1 MRGRTAVLVFFF
13 LLGAYAVGAQATLL
27 REAQVLLFGSELA
40 WGLVLAFWLAGV
52 AVGAQVSGRILAR
65 SRRPWIVLLASALA
79 MPPILAA
86 EILLL
91 RAARPILGVG
101 SGEYVGL
108 GDMAWVAL
116 LATAPVSLW
125 VGLAFPAASA
135 LVGADAQSL
144 AQRARSVG
152 WVYLVESAGS
162 LVGGALFSFVLVGR
176 VSAFTLTAG
185 GGALL
190 AAGAAAIARERVRWR
205 PAGLAGRRG
214 GPAAAIFLAFAVILA
229 GLVVGGITSRL
240 DSKTVQW
247 RWQSFAPGLDLV
259 ESVDSKYQNIAVGRL
274 GNQFSLYTNGTVAAT
289 WPNHTDLAIEAHLA
303 ACEHPDPKRIL
314 VLGGGAEGL
323 LKELERHKPEC
334 LDYVTLDRAEY
345 AAVVAHLD
353 DADRLAA
360 ERLRAHTHFADA
372 RRYVKRL
379 AADAAPRYDLVVLA
393 APPPAS
399 TLEARLYTQ
408 EFFAELARILSDD
421 GVLAIS
427 LTGSVGA
434 WGPELSEYVGSVAIP
449 LAHVFPDTLL
459 SYGDP
464 VHVFAA
470 KADGVLAATGEA
482 LAARYRERG
491 IESPYFDPLWFEGA
505 SDFLDPAKRAQVRRA
520 IAVQRPAHLN
530 TDEQPAAA
538 IYHMRYWAT
547 TSEAAHA
554 GPEAPAERRSSLL
567 EAILAL
573 RFEWAAGAIAAA
585 TLLAALTGLARG
597 RRALG
602 RTALLWSVGT
612 TGFAGMAVE
621 IVLLYTFQTLYGYVY
636 SMVGLVVGVF
646 MFGLVA
652 GSFLANRRLG
662 RVGVARGDRPGLRSL
677 VALDLAVTVFAAG
690 LVLIL
695 AALRASSADWPVQL
709 ATFGLVAVAGVLGG
723 LVFPLA
729 AAVRLG
735 DDPGIARAA
744 SVIDAA
750 DHVGACAGAL
760 VTGVALVP
768 VLGIS
773 GTLLVVVT
781 MKALSALLVSAGAAV
796 RPSASA

>member
-13 LLGAYAVGAQATLL
+13 LLGAYAVSAQATLL

-52 AVGAQVSGRILAR
+52 AVGAQTSGRMLAR
-65 SRRPWIVLLASALA
+65 SRRPWIVLLVSALA

-101 SGEYVGL
+101 AGEYVGL

-125 VGLAFPAASA
+125 VGMAFPAASA
-135 LVGADAQSL
+135 LVGADARSL

-176 VSAFTLTAG
+176 ASAFTLTAG

-190 AAGAAAIARERVRWR
+190 ALAAAAIARERVRWR
-205 PAGLAGRRG
+205 PA
-214 GPAAAIFLAFAVILA
+214 AAIFLACAVLRA
-229 GLVVGGITSRL
+229 GLILGGVTAWF
-240 DSKTVQW
+240 DAKTVQW
-247 RWQSFAPGLDLV
+247 RWRSFAPGLDLV
-259 ESVDSKYQNIAVGRL
+259 ESVDSKYQNIAVGKL
-274 GNQFSLYTNGTVAAT
+274 GDQFSLYTNGTVAAT

-303 ACEHPDPKRIL
+303 ACEHPAPKRIL

-323 LKELERHKPEC
+323 LKELERHKPER

-345 AAVVAHLD
+345 EAVVAHLD
-353 DADRLAA
+353 TADRLAA

-399 TLEARLYTQ
+399 TLEARLYTE

-421 GVLAIS
+421 GVLAFS

-434 WGPELSEYVGSVAIP
+434 WGPELSEYVGSVVLP

-459 SYGDP
+459 SFGDP
-464 VHVFAA
+464 VRVFAA
-470 KADGVLAATGEA
+470 KADGVLTATGEA

-505 SDFLDPAKRAQVRRA
+505 SDFLDPAKRAQVKRA
-520 IAVQRPAHLN
+520 IAAQRPAHLN

-547 TSEAAHA
+547 TSEAAHP

-573 RFEWAAGAIAAA
+573 RFEWAAGALVAATAAA
-585 TLLAALTGLARG
+585 ALVGLARG
-597 RRALG
+597 RRGLG
-602 RTALLWSVGT
+602 RTALLWSVAT

-636 SMVGLVVGVF
+636 GMVGLVVGVF

-662 RVGVARGDRPGLRSL
+662 RIGVARGDRPGLRSL

-709 ATFGLVAVAGVLGG
+709 ATFGLVAAAGVLGG

-729 AAVRLG
+729 ACVRLG
-735 DDPGIARAA
+735 DEPGIARAA

-750 DHVGACAGAL
+750 DHIGACAGAL
-760 VTGVALVP
+760 VTGIALVP
-768 VLGIS
+768 ILGIS
-773 GTLLVVVT
+773 GTLLVVVM
-781 MKALSALLVSAGAAV
+781 MKALSAALVGAAATT
-796 RPSASA
+796 RPMLSPAASA